1 MMTDPVADLLTIIRN
16 GCKAKLDKVDVPSSK
31 LKIEIVKILQAEG
44 YIEKYKFIADDKQG
58 ILRITLKFDAERSS
72 IISGIKRVSK
82 PGRRVYV
89 NKNEIPSTLN
99 NLGVTILST
108 SKGLMTGNK
117 ARKTGVGGEVL
128 CQVW

>member
-1 MMTDPVADLLTIIRN
+1 MMTDPVANLLTIIRN

-31 LKIEIVKILQAEG
+31 LKIEIGKILQEEG
-44 YIEKYKFIADDKQG
+44 YIEKYKFITDDKQG
-58 ILRITLKFDAERSS
+58 ILRIYLKFDAEKSS

-108 SKGLMTGNK
+108 SKGLMTDNK

>member
-1 MMTDPVADLLTIIRN
+1 MMTDPVANLLTIIRN

-31 LKIEIVKILQAEG
+31 LKIEIGKILQEEG

-58 ILRITLKFDAERSS
+58 ILRIYLKFDAEKSS
-72 IISGIKRVSK
+72 IISGIKRISK

-89 NKNEIPSTLN
+89 NKNEIPYTLN

-108 SKGLMTGNK
+108 SKGLMTDNK
-117 ARKTGVGGEVL
+117 ARKTGIGGELL